1 MTRLQKERK
10 LHLRKPLLLV
20 ADKAVR
26 NTGKEG
32 LVLERQER
40 GNLKIIFGIIFVPK
54 QGKCDGDTHSYFLI
68 HLQNLLGE
76 TNKKMG
82 VQQSKDLF

>member
-1 MTRLQKERK
+1 MTRFQKERK

-26 NTGKEG
+26 NTGNEG

-40 GNLKIIFGIIFVPK
+40 SNLKIVFEF
-54 QGKCDGDTHSYFLI
+54 FLCPSTA
-68 HLQNLLGE
+68 Q
-76 TNKKMG
+76 M
-82 VQQSKDLF
+82 